1 MKRSKRWHGRIRDGA
16 DTELEN
22 DTTYKAMIFRKCKT
36 GSPGR
41 AGPDARSVQGELPKW
56 SPAGLQSSGRRGG
69 TKGNREGQRD
79 TAATGDT
86 PVQRGED
93 ARSTKERSGKSEI
106 KTPPPRWGR
115 RQIRC
120 HGRYSNITWR
130 CNTRSY
136 WKRKLKGLNQMSSA
150 PVTCAIISS
159 STYAYTESQEEETK
173 GKTETSLKKQ
183 WLKFFQ
189 MWWKL

>member
-1 MKRSKRWHGRIRDGA
+1 
-16 DTELEN
+16 
-22 DTTYKAMIFRKCKT
+22 MIFRKCKT

-56 SPAGLQSSGRRGG
+56 SPADLQSSERRGG

-106 KTPPPRWGR
+106 KTPPPDGVNGR
-115 RQIRC
+115 LDAMEDTAVSLE
-120 HGRYSNITWR
+120 GAT
-130 CNTRSY
+130 
-136 WKRKLKGLNQMSSA
+136 LEA
-150 PVTCAIISS
+150 
-159 STYAYTESQEEETK
+159 TEKES
-173 GKTETSLKKQ
+173 
-183 WLKFFQ
+183 
-189 MWWKL
+189 